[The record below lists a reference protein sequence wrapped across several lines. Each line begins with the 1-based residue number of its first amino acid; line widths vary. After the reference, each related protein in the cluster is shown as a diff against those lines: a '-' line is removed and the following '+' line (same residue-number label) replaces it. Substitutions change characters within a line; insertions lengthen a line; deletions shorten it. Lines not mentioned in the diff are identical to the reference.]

1 MPDRSQKPALVLHI
15 GFPKCGSTSIQSAMI
30 RNQKMLRTRGIV
42 IVDQTFRH
50 PGQGQAK
57 AVAQVEL
64 GQILAE
70 ADPSEKIAEG
80 LAAISASAIAHGDRV
95 CVISSE
101 SLGNAKEFA
110 PLFQPAVELFS
121 DITVLAYVRPQHE
134 WLPSA
139 WKQFGLKAGRT
150 LEDYIAEGMAQR
162 LPNFLNRIERWKED
176 IEGCQ
181 VSVGALRRPA
191 LKDGDLITDAFSRLG
206 WPTEGLATDARSAN
220 SNFDFDI
227 LSVMERAGP
236 VFEGMPL
243 GPLFNYLDQNLPAHA
258 RTSGRQPLDV
268 DLQLTIMRHY
278 EKYNRALVR
287 RYMPDLTY
295 EQAFGTEDDLRERDT
310 SDDFETAMART
321 LSYMLLM
328 MQAQHEEIA
337 ELRAQL
343 GKPRQVVTIP
353 RADRA
358 AGPRR
363 P

>member
-191 LKDGDLITDAFSRLG
+191 LKDGDLITDAFSRL
-206 WPTEGLATDARSAN
+206 
-220 SNFDFDI
+220 
-227 LSVMERAGP
+227 V
-236 VFEGMPL
+236 L
-243 GPLFNYLDQNLPAHA
+243 GILPAYVA
-258 RTSGRQPLDV
+258 EGKRY
-268 DLQLTIMRHY
+268 LTIAVGCTGGKHRSVVIA
-278 EKYNRALVR
+278 N
-287 RYMPDLTY
+287 
-295 EQAFGTEDDLRERDT
+295 
-310 SDDFETAMART
+310 
-321 LSYMLLM
+321 
-328 MQAQHEEIA
+328 EIA
-337 ELRAQL
+337 AQL
-343 GKPRQVVTIP
+343 EKNDYFVNVFHRDIHLE
-353 RADRA
+353 
-358 AGPRR
+358 
-363 P
+363 